1 LCHISSQAGYN
12 IGIMDKALQFK
23 AELLLSRLERISA
36 DSAWAHQASGIRA
49 SLAKQLVGDNP
60 DSRTIRD
67 LLERGFKI
75 LENAA
80 AEIPGSS
87 ETLSD

>member
-1 LCHISSQAGYN
+1 
-12 IGIMDKALQFK
+12 MDNTLQYK

-49 SLAKQLVGDNP
+49 SLAKQLVRDHP
-60 DSRTIRD
+60 DLQTIRD
-67 LLERGFKI
+67 LLEKGFQI

-80 AEIPGSS
+80 AEIPDSS
-87 ETLSD
+87 SSHSDWHK